1 MCMCWCIWMITVTLH
16 GTNNRNC
23 SDGSTGL
30 SCSVPVDYNSS
41 HGCCGQFDYTH
52 VTHSTDLKFSES
64 DNMIGDKSCKYI
76 KNTKMQNIQQEVL

>member
-1 MCMCWCIWMITVTLH
+1 MITVTLH
-16 GTNNRNC
+16 GINNRNC

-64 DNMIGDKSCKYI
+64 DSMIGDKSCKYI
-76 KNTKMQNIQQEVL
+76 KNTKMQNIQQKVL